1 MVKQNN
7 YIKRISRELYNEC
20 INNTNAIKAIA
31 MLIYI
36 KENHKCSVIK
46 KFTYKR
52 LSIITGLT
60 VYSTKKRMHTLKEM
74 GLYDRINDGNDI
86 IFKKI
91 RAKISNVRL
100 DKIDMSSIKSIETGL
115 RALYIVEVQRRKD
128 YVKSAVELTNKVH
141 NGKEY
146 KKALKE
152 RNRVLRGAC
161 KYTDNGISYNYLAKK
176 MNISKKTVSEAIKYG
191 ETNGLFKKE
200 HNYNLIK
207 AFNDKHEETCAF
219 NYFKSQKGKVVMIGL
234 NLFCVAANL
243 YSIMK

>member
-36 KENHKCSVIK
+36 KENNKCSVIK

-60 VYSTKKRMHTLKEM
+60 VYSTKKRMHTLKGM

-191 ETNGLFKKE
+191 VRNKMFEKE
-200 HNYNLIK
+200 YNYNLIK
-207 AFNDKHEETCAF
+207 TFDNKNDEICAF
-219 NYFKSQKGKVVMIGL
+219 NYFKGQKCKIIMSGL
-234 NLFCVAANL
+234 SLFYVAANL
-243 YSIMK
+243 YSVLN

>member
-20 INNTNAIKAIA
+20 INNTNAIKAIS